1 MSRIFWTILHMS
13 LTASYCIAVVIVLR
27 LFLKR
32 WPKIFSYLLWSVVLF
47 RLLCPFSLSSSY
59 SLLRVNTD
67 LFSGDSIHEWSQE
80 DAEGVQNAVN
90 GEALWENGE
99 NAANMLSTQGVE
111 AEDVSGIWLQKAASI
126 GSWVW
131 FAGML
136 GLVFYSIG
144 SVVRLRRSLADTVRI
159 EEGLYE
165 MEGIATPFV
174 LGISRPKIY
183 LPAHLQEKERQY
195 VIAHEKVHIARKD
208 HLVKIISYAAVCIHW
223 FNPLVWLAFVLMEA
237 DMEMS
242 CDEAVLKKLGVGVK
256 KEYSR
261 SLLALSTGKTKCQGS
276 PLAFGEGQV
285 KGRVRNIL
293 AYRKRTVLAIVLTAI
308 VLLVVGAGL
317 ILDPVRTGNL
327 SEEEMQKLK
336 VFVEAYADA
345 FSNRNGETIVALYVD
360 EDTALENVFMLE
372 KTGDTYTHGL
382 SSPWPGPDRYR
393 YQIIPEE
400 NRADIYYYAWTSD
413 PHSSVWK
420 EEIHY
425 TMVEE
430 EYRIADSTLR
440 ILDSILSKED
450 FDAAYLIQ
458 DAYQFGDYWE
468 NGSVEAINYQRENGG
483 SSVNNAVY
491 LEPESAAEHILNLTG
506 GTGSVE
512 SDSEYQ
518 VMVRYLFAD
527 GSEVMIPM
535 YQANYDVE
543 TGTSSGEPLWIVDT
557 AVWNAGAP

>member
-1 MSRIFWTILHMS
+1 MSRIFLAILHMS

-27 LFLKR
+27 LFLKK

-67 LFSGDSIHEWSQE
+67 LFSGDSIHTWSQE

-111 AEDVSGIWLQKAASI
+111 AEDVSGIWLQKAVGI

-131 FAGML
+131 FTGML
-136 GLVFYSIG
+136 GLAFYSIG

-242 CDEAVLKKLGVGVK
+242 CDEAVLKQLGVGVK

-261 SLLALSTGKTKCQGS
+261 SLLALSTGKTKFQGS

-308 VLLVVGAGL
+308 VLLAVGAGL

-327 SEEEMQKLK
+327 SEEEMQKLT

-345 FSNRNGETIVALYVD
+345 FSNRNGEAIVALYVD

-372 KTGDTYTHGL
+372 KMGDTYTHGL

-430 EYRIADSTLR
+430 EYRITDSTLR

-458 DAYQFGDYWE
+458 DAYQFVDYRE
-468 NGSVEAINYQRENGG
+468 NGFVEAINYQRENGG

-512 SDSEYQ
+512 SNSEYQ